1 MFRSIEGTAE
11 TKRLIRKIVRKAS
24 MGENPK
30 QPKSHLYSLIQG
42 NGQSA
47 DLFISGT
54 NKNMTY
60 ISLTGVRNGLKN
72 IVIGEINNHT
82 GGVKFVETSR
92 LIDMN
97 QVSQRLKETLKLLQP
112 KNRMNPAKID
122 KISNERISP
131 DTQMFLETY
140 ADGHSI
146 KVMDSIV

>member
-1 MFRSIEGTAE
+1 MFRTIEGTAE

-30 QPKSHLYSLIQG
+30 QPKSHLYSLVQG

-60 ISLTGVRNGLKN
+60 ISLTGVRNGLKDT
-72 IVIGEINNHT
+72 VSGEIDNHT
-82 GGVKFVETSR
+82 GRAQFNETSR
-92 LIDMN
+92 LVDMN
-97 QVSQRLKETLKLLQP
+97 QIAQRLKETLKMLQP
-112 KNRMNPAKID
+112 KKRMNPATVD

-146 KVMDSIV
+146 KVMDSLV